1 MFSFAAIV
9 AAALT
14 GCVAQHG
21 AGVRSRDI
29 PPDAFGSFAGYP
41 QLQEGSNAPL
51 LPSSLVAS
59 GTFLPCAF
67 TLSAIHYNLCP
78 LLSGPE
84 PLTITSHES
93 TPPTHTDYTYTI
105 GRSAPLQRDRTLPDE
120 LQCGEGT
127 WVCLQVINSRPSHPS
142 EPPRVLQVVPIAVA
156 PDLRPT
162 ARRVDGKNALRIA
175 VHGGIYNNKPQK
187 AVFDFVCAEE
197 TTEPSL
203 SWTFNGTHAFQW
215 RSDHACGKAIE
226 QPEPGDEEGGK
237 MPAGDGEGEGDG
249 TSPPTDP
256 EEGERPDGDVREPS
270 SGPTIPLAVWLVLG
284 LGVLYF
290 ALRTL
295 PPRIRSALLRRKAR
309 RTTGMY
315 PAHGLGG
322 IVPAQFM
329 PASFLSAMRGKARY
343 EPLFD
348 AEETYDAG
356 EDTYDAGEDTYNTG
370 DNSYNTGEDSYDAE
384 AGADVSGLEG
394 GARDTGLD
402 RRYASFENEASPL
415 SATFGGRGAYGAA
428 GGGK

>member
-1 MFSFAAIV
+1 MFFFAAIV

-14 GCVAQHG
+14 RCVAQHG

-41 QLQEGSNAPL
+41 QLQKGSNAPL

-78 LLSGPE
+78 LLSGSE

-105 GRSAPLQRDRTLPDE
+105 GRGAPLQRDRTLPDE

-162 ARRVDGKNALRIA
+162 ARRVDEKDALRIA
-175 VHGGIYNNKPQK
+175 VHGGLYNNKPQK

-203 SWTFNGTHAFQW
+203 SWTFNGTHAFEW
-215 RSDHACGKAIE
+215 RSEHACGKAVE
-226 QPEPGDEEGGK
+226 QPSEGGTE
-237 MPAGDGEGEGDG
+237 PGDGEGGNTPVGDG
-249 TSPPTDP
+249 DEASPPTDP
-256 EEGERPDGDVREPS
+256 EGGERPGGDVREPS

-290 ALRTL
+290 TLRTL

-329 PASFLSAMRGKARY
+329 PASFLPAGRGKAVY

-348 AEETYDAG
+348 AEE
-356 EDTYDAGEDTYNTG
+356 
-370 DNSYNTGEDSYDAE
+370 NSYEADGDSYGAGDDTDGAE
-384 AGADVSGLEG
+384 AGADVDGLEG
-394 GARDTGLD
+394 GVRDTGLD